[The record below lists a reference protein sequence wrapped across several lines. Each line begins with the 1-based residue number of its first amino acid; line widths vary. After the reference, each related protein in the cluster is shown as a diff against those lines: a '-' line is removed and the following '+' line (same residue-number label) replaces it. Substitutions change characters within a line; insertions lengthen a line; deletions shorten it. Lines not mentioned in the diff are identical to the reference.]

1 MLCRTRDFQV
11 WLQDTGHIEK
21 ISESAAVR
29 AVCDICG
36 VTSRAELTAL
46 NDLFY
51 KMVEEYEA
59 WKKTQPF

>member
-1 MLCRTRDFQV
+1 M

-21 ISESAAVR
+21 INESAAVR

-36 VTSRAELTAL
+36 VTSRSELTAL

-51 KMVEEYEA
+51 KMVDEYDA